1 MYNVIYKCT
10 VSQMTI
16 IKQREWKQRYY
27 NHTQSFRKARHKNDR
42 AVSSYLWE
50 LQKKTSE
57 IPKLTWPLLKT
68 VAGYSYISKRCLSCL
83 HENLYIQT
91 WVYKIE
97 KSLIYEPERGEVK
110 NNSRSKW
117 ENSWEPGEGGGR
129 GVLQALQWGQGA
141 KLLAGSRGGAPENFW
156 FIRYE
161 RDQEN
166 EFQRGILVYFLKW

>member
-1 MYNVIYKCT
+1 MYNGTYKCT
-10 VSQMTI
+10 VSQMTTT
-16 IKQREWKQRYY
+16 KQREWKQQYY

-57 IPKLTWPLLKT
+57 IAKLTWPLLKT

-97 KSLIYEPERGEVK
+97 KSLRYEPERGEVK
-110 NNSRSKW
+110 NHSRSKW
-117 ENSWEPGEGGGR
+117 ENSWGPG
-129 GVLQALQWGQGA
+129 GA
-141 KLLAGSRGGAPENFW
+141 ASPSVGSRGKAPCGVQ
-156 FIRYE
+156 RRSPVYKASE
-161 RDQEN
+161 RP
-166 EFQRGILVYFLKW
+166 GKWISEGYYGVVFKMIN